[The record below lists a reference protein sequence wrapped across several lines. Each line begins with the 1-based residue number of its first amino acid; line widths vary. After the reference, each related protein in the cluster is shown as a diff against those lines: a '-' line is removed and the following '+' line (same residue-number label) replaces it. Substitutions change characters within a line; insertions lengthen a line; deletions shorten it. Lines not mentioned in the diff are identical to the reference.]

1 MPQSDFIGLHLLL
14 KYFISLQS
22 TANCGYYHI
31 QNLHIMYMHTI
42 LSLILRNTN
51 TWDHLAFFFTKLRL
65 FKSLFKS
72 FDYFLEL
79 GRKLLSY
86 LL

>member
-1 MPQSDFIGLHLLL
+1 MPQSDFIGLPLLL

-31 QNLHIMYMHTI
+31 QILHIMYMHTI

-65 FKSLFKS
+65 FKS

>member
-1 MPQSDFIGLHLLL
+1 MPQSDFIGLHLL

-31 QNLHIMYMHTI
+31 QILHIMYMHTI